1 MNKAVLDRLVRIKGT
16 LRCAET
22 LLENPAPLDC
32 AVALLLMDSVVESAM
47 KLSLDGES
55 LEGVDLRRDPK
66 FNDIL
71 EKACSMKELDEL
83 RQSELQLSYM
93 HTARNGF
100 QHQGIV
106 PDSNIVKGEYLGLTY
121 DVLQLISKKRF
132 GVDWGDISLASMIRD
147 EEIRKLYLESEKL
160 VSNGDFAGAAAT
172 IIYAFELTKNVA
184 RLTIQ
189 GSGIQ
194 WYRWAAYKDNTE
206 NYLRNYIL
214 ALDKE
219 IETFKLGLDYIE
231 LRNYLDVAEIA
242 GVEGI
247 LYSLPDDKSAVDV
260 IADFKAKLAQLSETS
275 PPSAPSPLWCR
286 QAQDTLLNFVV
297 RTESVQRAFT
307 KQVREY
313 YEALAARMEREE
325 REKRIPRE

>member
-1 MNKAVLDRLVRIKGT
+1 
-16 LRCAET
+16 
-22 LLENPAPLDC
+22 
-32 AVALLLMDSVVESAM
+32 
-47 KLSLDGES
+47 
-55 LEGVDLRRDPK
+55 
-66 FNDIL
+66 
-71 EKACSMKELDEL
+71 MKELDEL

-275 PPSAPSPLWCR
+275 PPSAP
-286 QAQDTLLNFVV
+286 
-297 RTESVQRAFT
+297 TESVQRAFT